1 MYAAYDIGYLN
12 IEKFEFLK
20 KKAEECSKLL
30 NSFIK
35 AVKTSPH
42 GGLQRRKELTKREQ
56 DVEAFMTEARTKLA
70 KIHPEIYGKK

>member
-1 MYAAYDIGYLN
+1 M
-12 IEKFEFLK
+12 
-20 KKAEECSKLL
+20 L

-56 DVEAFMTEARTKLA
+56 DAQEFLADARAKLA
-70 KIHPEIYGKK
+70 KIHPEIYGNK